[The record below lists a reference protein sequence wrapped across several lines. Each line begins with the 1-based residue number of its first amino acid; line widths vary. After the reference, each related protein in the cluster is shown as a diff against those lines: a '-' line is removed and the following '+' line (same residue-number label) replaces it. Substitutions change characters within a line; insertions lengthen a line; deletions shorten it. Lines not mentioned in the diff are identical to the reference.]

1 MSNHLKFVF
10 TWTRRW
16 LRFPGDVPARWSVT
30 DVVFAHIARG
40 KVPWKARVFSSSG
53 ISPATSE
60 MEDKNNQ
67 GDDEQDMNEPTG
79 DMKSESAGPKKQEQ
93 NGDNE

>member
-1 MSNHLKFVF
+1 
-10 TWTRRW
+10 
-16 LRFPGDVPARWSVT
+16 
-30 DVVFAHIARG
+30 
-40 KVPWKARVFSSSG
+40 
-53 ISPATSE
+53 